1 MTNINAV
8 SVPRNQNTALNSIGF
23 HLSNGIE
30 NVIEKI
36 ENLRLTRDTI
46 DQSNEIRGS
55 DAYRTK
61 HSIRRVSGCQTS
73 NNNDIYDCDR
83 DHDRENDRNDL
94 IERGPIKSQ
103 FCSLTRSQPYCT
115 SVEQPRNF
123 QANETFLI
131 DYDKTAEQILRDKEC
146 SEKLNACL
154 DQLQDLE
161 RTSCTYDS
169 NARDEDKS
177 QVYSLRKDFSSTP
190 STIVGNA
197 LSDDLLLL
205 ENVLCGAFQ
214 AAQHVTKKSF
224 LRSQETMEAFFDTC
238 LTDGNTIVS
247 SSESRESSRTHS
259 PALPI
264 STQSSGRSQPKTN
277 HSPISSPRTTVTST
291 CRPAQIFSCSSSC
304 SPSSSSQS
312 YGDTSSP
319 NSSFTYQTTA
329 GSRIEER
336 FKQDFENFQF
346 WRPDGDTVVSNT
358 VVNNIDD
365 NELWSQVMDELVN
378 NLNGEKG
385 KMEET
390 YLQDPSKV
398 ENATNTIT
406 FQTNNLQQVRH
417 SSNRDNI
424 PNEGVTVAKPVSWSD
439 VSYTPV
445 SRANIPQKDTQK
457 IETTDNAINC
467 YKLVPS
473 YTKYDKSY
481 GTLAKQHP
489 AKTISTKD
497 DIHHDRDF
505 SPLFHSFGDSSTAVD
520 ATVATNFSFD
530 DFTTK
535 SLPTSPKDDYQIPK
549 MVASFEDHSQQ
560 RCFTNSDR
568 NTIPWSSLN
577 LPSVKASEKLKD
589 KLDPQE
595 VKKAMIS
602 LLKRPAKELAKQD
615 KDGDTKLMCLVGNP
629 NELVQK
635 MAYLVPLVERMSTIT
650 GALTIMNNR
659 GDDALYLAALNCPQF
674 PFVAGYLA
682 ATMLE
687 KGIDFSQRLY
697 HTRGDTLIHSIAAQG
712 DSHEETLAEL
722 LALRTIQ
729 GNRLFDLSKRNY
741 DGRTALHIAI
751 ESHIP
756 FTKGI
761 TSLETIKLLLK
772 YGADPRIKET
782 KYGDNALHM
791 AVSLDC
797 DPVLVK
803 LLLDTW
809 ASDLVNAVN
818 YNHDTALHAVA
829 AMSTNVSFDR
839 QKEVCWLLVQAG
851 GHTNLPNHEGKTP
864 LDLVSTDRKGAIRE
878 IFHKR
883 S

>member
-1 MTNINAV
+1 MLFIERAQISCRQKSSNMTNINAV
-8 SVPRNQNTALNSIGF
+8 SVSRNQNTALNSTGF

-36 ENLRLTRDTI
+36 ENLRLTRDTV
-46 DQSNEIRGS
+46 DQSNEIRGF

-61 HSIRRVSGCQTS
+61 HSVRRVPGCQTS
-73 NNNDIYDCDR
+73 NNNDIYDCDH

-103 FCSLTRSQPYCT
+103 FCSLTRSQPYWT

-123 QANETFLI
+123 QANETFPI

-224 LRSQETMEAFFDTC
+224 LRSQETMETFFDTC

-277 HSPISSPRTTVTST
+277 HSPIGSPRITVTST
-291 CRPAQIFSCSSSC
+291 CSPAQIFSCSSSC

-329 GSRIEER
+329 GSRIGER

-346 WRPDGDTVVSNT
+346 WRLDGDTDVSNT

-365 NELWSQVMDELVN
+365 NELLSQVMDEL
-378 NLNGEKG
+378 
-385 KMEET
+385 
-390 YLQDPSKV
+390 
-398 ENATNTIT
+398 
-406 FQTNNLQQVRH
+406 QVRH
-417 SSNRDNI
+417 SPNRDNV
-424 PNEGVTVAKPVSWSD
+424 PNEGVMVPKPVSWFD
-439 VSYTPV
+439 VSYSPV

-457 IETTDNAINC
+457 IETTNTAINAP
-467 YKLVPS
+467 LLSS

-481 GTLAKQHP
+481 GTLVKQRSSE
-489 AKTISTKD
+489 TISTKD
-497 DIHHDRDF
+497 NIHHERDF
-505 SPLFHSFGDSSTAVD
+505 SPLFHSFGDSSPTID
-520 ATVATNFSFD
+520 AIVATNFSFD

-535 SLPTSPKDDYQIPK
+535 NLPTNPKDDYQIPK

-560 RCFTNSDR
+560 HCFSNSDR

-577 LPSVKASEKLKD
+577 LPSVKASEKLKE

-602 LLKRPAKELAKQD
+602 LLKRPVKELAKQD

-650 GALTIMNNR
+650 GALTITNNR
-659 GDDALYLAALNCPQF
+659 GDDALYLAALNCPQS

-687 KGIDFSQRLY
+687 KGIDISQRLY

-722 LALRTIQ
+722 LALKTIQ

-751 ESHIP
+751 ETHIP

-761 TSLETIKLLLK
+761 TSLGTIKLLLK

-782 KYGDNALHM
+782 KYGNNALHM

-839 QKEVCWLLVQAG
+839 QKEVYRLLVQAG

-864 LDLVSTDRKGAIRE
+864 LDLVSMERKGAIRE
-878 IFHKR
+878 ILHKR